1 MGHILSEGRRR
12 GSEERREG
20 SEKNII
26 YEDEDIIVMRAPDDE
41 ELIDL
46 VKKKI
51 TEIGRPVSWK
61 ELRAYFSGLAGEDR
75 LRKVL
80 IKLIENDEIIEMP
93 DGTFALPGME
103 KGYIPR
109 SDVKRVRPLAP
120 RKFKARWGSMAS
132 RLRRLGTI
140 EERSASTQGS

>member
-1 MGHILSEGRRR
+1 MPEK
-12 GSEERREG
+12 RREG
-20 SEKNII
+20 KGKKEEGSRNVV
-26 YEDEDIIVMRAPDDE
+26 YEDEDIVVMRAPDDE

-51 TEIGRPVSWK
+51 AENGKPISWK
-61 ELRAYFSGLAGEDR
+61 ELRTYFSGLAGEDR

-132 RLRRLGTI
+132 RLRRLGII
-140 EERSASTQGS
+140 EESGTTAEN

>member
-1 MGHILSEGRRR
+1 MGGTVHEK
-12 GSEERREG
+12 RREG
-20 SEKNII
+20 KGKKEEGSRNVV
-26 YEDEDIIVMRAPDDE
+26 YEDEDIVVMRAPDDE

-51 TEIGRPVSWK
+51 AENGKPISWK
-61 ELRAYFSGLAGEDR
+61 ELRTYFSGLAGEDR

-132 RLRRLGTI
+132 RLRRLGII
-140 EERSASTQGS
+140 EESGTTAEN